1 MAIEKMFAGFKIEV
15 ASEQKAF
22 KKMIEKSSE
31 RVQAAEEALREV
43 IDEKEHKLLIKIDEI
58 KFMQDKLTE
67 QIKNIDGEGSSAIAS
82 NRVVQQV
89 QAQAIELN

>member
-1 MAIEKMFAGFKIEV
+1 
-15 ASEQKAF
+15 
-22 KKMIEKSSE
+22 MIEKSSE
-31 RVQAAEEALREV
+31 QVQAAEEALREV
-43 IDEKEHKLLIKIDEI
+43 IDEKEHKLLVKIDEI

-89 QAQAIELN
+89 QAQAVEIN